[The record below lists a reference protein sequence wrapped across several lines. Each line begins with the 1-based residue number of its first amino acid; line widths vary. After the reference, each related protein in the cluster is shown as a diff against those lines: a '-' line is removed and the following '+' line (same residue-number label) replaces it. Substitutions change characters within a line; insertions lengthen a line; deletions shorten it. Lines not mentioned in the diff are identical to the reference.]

1 MRWIKKITWWQ
12 LLLIFLILAIASMV
26 PQIVKQ
32 TMYMNSWDVPFHL
45 SRMYELAKG
54 FENGKWLPDV
64 SAYTFGQNGYG
75 VNLFYGYS
83 FTYLVAIIYFLTHQ
97 AVTAVL
103 AGYIILL
110 TVAMGINYYA
120 GSLFFIGSH
129 ARLKSFAFSTLYV
142 LAPVTFGQIKVRG
155 LPGELVGILLFPAVL
170 AAFYAIMFTTRKS
183 WVFASIVSTIT
194 VTNHVLSALLLFI
207 VLAIMFM
214 VFLYK
219 KQVTREKLWQL
230 VKTAILTL
238 LLSAF
243 YVMPFVQQILSDKI
257 AGANVFFQA
266 ASIWDSISS
275 SINNQATLN
284 WTAIPVGVFVF
295 VMSIVVVLGLLYTRS
310 FSNRVQI
317 IGGWLVISLI
327 AVFYTPTEILAKTP
341 LHVFQMMGRFYPI
354 IMLLA
359 LLFVIEGL
367 DAFSETGIL
376 KQKTINWLFATGI
389 VLAVFSAWKMQVT
402 TYYNGGSANI
412 ANYQVGK
419 KQLPKTVSNADFDY
433 QIQHYYPLPLGSKD
447 YLGQGRVKFVNDYQ
461 VGSWGDVRD
470 ATRVYVDGKLSSLKL
485 THKGYVFTVVNV
497 PTSAKQ
503 MLLPMTNYK
512 GWQVTGANNQ
522 ELPIKTVK
530 GKIAIDP
537 KGNRTVHLTYHKTL
551 LHRVSIAV
559 SAISFVILFII
570 SLMMFFKKREQDFK
584 LH

>member
-12 LLLIFLILAIASMV
+12 LLLIFLILAIASMG

-45 SRMYELAKG
+45 SRMYELTKG
-54 FENGKWLPDV
+54 FENGKWLPDI

-83 FTYLVAIIYFLTHQ
+83 FTYLVALIYFWTHQ
-97 AVTAVL
+97 AITAVL

-110 TVAMGINYYA
+110 TTAMGLNYYA
-120 GSLFFIGSH
+120 GSLFFTGGRSK
-129 ARLKSFAFSTLYV
+129 LKSFAFSTLYV

-155 LPGELVGILLFPAVL
+155 LPGELIGILLFPAVL
-170 AAFYAIMFTTRKS
+170 AAFYAIMFTARKS

-194 VTNHVLSALLLFI
+194 VTNHVLSALLLLI
-207 VLAIMFM
+207 VLTIMFI

-219 KQVTREKLWQL
+219 KQATTGKLWQL
-230 VKTAILTL
+230 VKAGILTL

-243 YVMPFVQQILSDKI
+243 YVMPFIQQILSDKI

-266 ASIWDSISS
+266 TSVWDSISS
-275 SINNQATLN
+275 SISNQATLN

-310 FSNRVQI
+310 FSNHVQI
-317 IGGWLVISLI
+317 IGGWLAISLI
-327 AVFYTPTEILAKTP
+327 AIFYTPIEILTKTP

-354 IMLLA
+354 IMLLG

-367 DAFSETGIL
+367 EKFSEIGLL
-376 KQKTINWLFATGI
+376 KQKTVGWLFVTGI
-389 VLAVFSAWKMQVT
+389 VLAIFSAWKMQVT

-433 QIQHYYPLPLGSKD
+433 QIQHYYQLPLGSKD
-447 YLGQGRVKFVNDYQ
+447 YLGQGRVKFVNNYQ
-461 VGSWGDVRD
+461 VGSWGDNRD
-470 ATRVYVDGKLSSLKL
+470 AKRIYIDGKLSSLQL
-485 THKGYVFTVVNV
+485 THKGYVFTVANV

-503 MLLPMTNYK
+503 VLLPMTNYK
-512 GWQVTGANNQ
+512 GWQVIGANNKI
-522 ELPIKTVK
+522 LPITTIK
-530 GKIAIDP
+530 GKMAVDP
-537 KGNRTVHLTYHKTL
+537 KGNRTLHLTYHKTL
-551 LHRVSIAV
+551 LHRVAIMV
-559 SAISFVILFII
+559 SAISVVVLLVVG
-570 SLMMFFKKREQDFK
+570 LMTYFKRR
-584 LH
+584 

>member
-1 MRWIKKITWWQ
+1 MHLKKITWWQ
-12 LLLIFLILAIASMV
+12 LLLIFLILAIVSMG
-26 PQIVKQ
+26 PQLVKQ

-45 SRMYELAKG
+45 SRMYELTKG

-83 FTYLVAIIYFLTHQ
+83 FTYLVAMIYFLTHH

-110 TVAMGINYYA
+110 TTAMSLNYYA
-120 GSLFFIGSH
+120 GSLFFTGSR

-155 LPGELVGILLFPAVL
+155 LPGELIGILLFPAVL

-183 WVFASIVSTIT
+183 WLFASVVSTIT
-194 VTNHVLSALLLFI
+194 VTNHVLSALLLLI
-207 VLAIMFM
+207 VLTIMFI

-219 KQVTREKLWQL
+219 KQATIEKLWRL
-230 VKTAILTL
+230 VKTGILTL

-243 YVMPFVQQILSDKI
+243 YVMPFLQQVLSDKI

-266 ASIWDSISS
+266 ANIWDSISS
-275 SINNQATLN
+275 SISNRATLN
-284 WTAIPVGVFVF
+284 WTAIPIGVFVC

-317 IGGWLVISLI
+317 IGCWLAISLI
-327 AVFYTPTEILAKTP
+327 TVFYTPTEILAKTP

-367 DAFSETGIL
+367 ESFSETGIL
-376 KQKTINWLFATGI
+376 KQKTINWLFVTGI

-402 TYYNGGSANI
+402 TYYNGGTDI

-419 KQLPKTVSNADFDY
+419 KLLPKTVSNADFDY
-433 QIQHYYPLPLGSKD
+433 QIQRYYQLPLGSKD
-447 YLGQGRVKFVNDYQ
+447 YLGQGRVKFINDYQ
-461 VGSWGDVRD
+461 VASWGDVRD
-470 ATRVYVDGKLSSLKL
+470 ATRIYVDGKLSSLRL
-485 THKGYVFTVVNV
+485 THKGYVFTVANV

-503 MLLPMTNYK
+503 IVLPMTNYK
-512 GWQVTGANNQ
+512 GWQATGNRNRN
-522 ELPIKTVK
+522 LPITTIAGKLTV
-530 GKIAIDP
+530 ASQ
-537 KGNRTVHLTYHKTL
+537 GNRTIRLTYHKTL
-551 LHRVSIAV
+551 LHRIAITI
-559 SAISFVILFII
+559 SAITTVVLLLGSVFTY
-570 SLMMFFKKREQDFK
+570 FKKRT
-584 LH
+584 